1 MYYSIKVNIRYSI
14 EKDKILKEKRNTSFK
29 EIIHAIAEDR
39 IVKIISNKNEF
50 KHQRMMLLNIRNY
63 IWVVPFVLEKDG
75 IFLKT
80 AFRSRKYTKKYLGG
94 KTDEKEK
101 K

>member
-1 MYYSIKVNIRYSI
+1 MYYDIKVNIRYSI
-14 EKDKILKEKRNTSFK
+14 EKDEILKEKRDISFK
-29 EIIHAIAEDR
+29 EIIHAIAEDK
-39 IVKIISNKNEF
+39 IVKIISNKEKF
-50 KHQRMMLLNIRNY
+50 KHQKMMLLNIQNY
-63 IWVVPFVLEKDG
+63 IWAVPFVLEKNG